1 MNHSKLTVLL
11 VFETQ
16 MLRIQFAKSINPL
29 ESHASYRTVITRI
42 YVVDIA
48 EIGQWEDYRFTF
60 AKKASVYESNAS
72 TLDFREYYLI
82 GHLYAAIIVRHV
94 PKTSLVKNIH

>member
-42 YVVDIA
+42 HVVDIA
-48 EIGQWEDYRFTF
+48 DFGQWEDYRCTV
-60 AKKASVYESNAS
+60 AKKASVHESNAS

-94 PKTSLVKNIH
+94 PNKLLL